1 MLKPRVS
8 EQVLDSSAIL
18 ALILDEPGA
27 EVVRQ
32 AIREGALTSSV
43 NLSEVIARLSSEGSN
58 REQISAQVTPL
69 KIRVVE
75 FSTEHAW
82 QAGLLRPLTRDLGL
96 SLGDRCCL
104 SLAMELGLPVLTA
117 DRVWEQLDV
126 GVDVV
131 VCR

>member
-1 MLKPRVS
+1 MQKPRVS